1 METRGQG
8 CHYSSYN
15 AQDNSQKNYLL
26 PETRDK
32 IPGPGSRRGCRGQPE
47 YTGLEGKERLRSL
60 QEIWEPPSE

>member
-26 PETRDK
+26 PETRETK
-32 IPGPGSRRGCRGQPE
+32 FQGQE
-47 YTGLEGKERLRSL
+47 AGAGAGASL
-60 QEIWEPPSE
+60 STLAWRARKG